1 MIGLLWLFFVQ
12 LVVKEDKDRYEAKK
26 NSDAASNAK
35 KNREKK
41 QILEFLKKR
50 LPSRRIL
57 RPLCHPQVVTKA
69 HHQLVQE
76 FQYWFLFW
84 CGYPVSNHKYV
95 RNLNKA
101 AHQTSTLTWTILMA
115 DFNPDWICPK
125 CMTPVT
131 PTISSIPSQ
140 WLGLLNL
147 SSFSSPQGLAPDP
160 QLK

>member
-12 LVVKEDKDRYEAKK
+12 LVIKEDKDRYEAKK

-57 RPLCHPQVVTKA
+57 RPQCHPQVVTKA

-76 FQYWFLFW
+76 FQYWFLF
-84 CGYPVSNHKYV
+84 
-95 RNLNKA
+95 
-101 AHQTSTLTWTILMA
+101 
-115 DFNPDWICPK
+115 
-125 CMTPVT
+125 
-131 PTISSIPSQ
+131 
-140 WLGLLNL
+140 
-147 SSFSSPQGLAPDP
+147 
-160 QLK
+160 